1 MNENKVAIIGG
12 GVIGASWAV
21 NFARFQYEVAVY
33 VTRAA
38 SIPEA
43 QKKVRASLDSLL
55 ALDVMSAEEAE
66 AIAARIQVTAS
77 LEEAIRS
84 AFFIQECAPDRMD
97 LKKTLLAQIEAA
109 CPTEAI
115 ISSSTSNLLISE
127 MAAEAVHPER
137 IIGGHPFNPP
147 HLIPLVEVSKGQK
160 TSDQALARAV
170 AFYKA
175 CGKAPAVLQKESIGF
190 IANRLQMALFRE
202 AADMVLRGV
211 CTVAD
216 VDAATTYGPGMRWAA
231 AGPHLIYQLGGGASG
246 FRGLLSALQ
255 VGGDTLLN
263 DLADW
268 KSMPREYLD
277 IGQDGVNEEMAELP
291 ETIGRSNEE
300 IARFRDKI
308 LVELLKLHNKL

>member
-1 MNENKVAIIGG
+1 MDEKKIAIIGG

-33 VTRAA
+33 VTRVP

-43 QKKVRASLDSLL
+43 HKRVRASLDSLL
-55 ALDVMSAEEAE
+55 SLEVMTAEEAADCE
-66 AIAARIQVTAS
+66 SRVKITAS
-77 LEEAIRS
+77 LEEAVRD
-84 AFFIQECAPDRMD
+84 AFFIQECAPDRIE
-97 LKKTLLAQIEAA
+97 LKKTLLAQIERH
-109 CPTEAI
+109 CSSEAV

-137 IIGGHPFNPP
+137 ILGGHPFNPP

-170 AFYKA
+170 AFYKS
-175 CGKAPAVLQKESIGF
+175 CGKKPAVLQKESIGF

-202 AADMVLRGV
+202 AVDMVLRGV

-216 VDAATTYGPGMRWAA
+216 VDTATTYGPGMRWAA
-231 AGPHLIYQLGGGASG
+231 IGPHLVYQLGGGKSG

-255 VGGDTLLN
+255 VGGDALLN

-268 KSMPREYLD
+268 KTMPREYLD
-277 IGQDGVNEEMAELP
+277 IGQDGVFREMEELSAP
-291 ETIGRSNEE
+291 IGHSNED
-300 IARFRDKI
+300 IARFRDKV
-308 LVELLKLHNKL
+308 LVELLKLHDRL